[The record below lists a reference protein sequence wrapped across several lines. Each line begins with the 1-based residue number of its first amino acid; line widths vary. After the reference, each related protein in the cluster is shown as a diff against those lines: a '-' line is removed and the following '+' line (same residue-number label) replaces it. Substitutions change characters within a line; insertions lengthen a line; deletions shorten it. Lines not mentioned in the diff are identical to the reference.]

1 MNKTAVITLYKR
13 ELLDILR
20 DKKTVFMNVFVP
32 IILIPLIT
40 IGASQVMMSVQSSL
54 GTQEYHIA
62 IFGEK
67 EARDEL
73 KQLVENTNP
82 DQEQLSAASQN
93 SVSISSDSH
102 LFAKVIESDDPSQA
116 LKDKVIDAYLE
127 VEKNG
132 EQFHYNIHYISSN
145 VNSSSIASD
154 LAERLESY
162 KQQLNMQK
170 LESLGI
176 DYQALQD
183 EMRIEQQDHATK
195 EQSIGNVLGGII
207 PLLLILGL
215 VNGATHTA
223 IDTTAGE
230 KERGT
235 LETTFSFP
243 VTRREIITSK
253 FGAVATMASFSVLL
267 NFLSIGVMGLY
278 TSSLIRTVT
287 GGAPLA
293 INLASYLPVLLIL
306 LLCVLLFAVFISAFS
321 LAIFSVAQTPKEANL
336 YAMPIVLIATLISYV
351 GLIPNAELT
360 IKTALLPV
368 VNIVLLTKS
377 IFVFEYDIT
386 LILVTLMS
394 NLLYGTLAIRLM
406 FLVFER
412 EDILFGE
419 DSRFLRILERRAN
432 IKRGDTPSIG
442 EALFLLILGILG
454 LVFIGSYFQLQF
466 GFFGILSI
474 QIWILLLSV
483 GYSIY
488 AKFDWRKVF
497 SIQKPRLLHLLG
509 ATSLWLGTLMVVAL
523 LSLIL
528 QKYFPESVEGLEIME
543 EMLKEQ
549 TLPALIL
556 VIAIAPAICEEL
568 FFRGFVYSAFG
579 KKLNPFLAILIVSA
593 MFGIYHLPFY
603 LFS

>member
-1 MNKTAVITLYKR
+1 
-13 ELLDILR
+13 
-20 DKKTVFMNVFVP
+20 
-32 IILIPLIT
+32 
-40 IGASQVMMSVQSSL
+40 
-54 GTQEYHIA
+54 
-62 IFGEK
+62 
-67 EARDEL
+67 
-73 KQLVENTNP
+73 
-82 DQEQLSAASQN
+82 
-93 SVSISSDSH
+93 
-102 LFAKVIESDDPSQA
+102 
-116 LKDKVIDAYLE
+116 
-127 VEKNG
+127 
-132 EQFHYNIHYISSN
+132 
-145 VNSSSIASD
+145 
-154 LAERLESY
+154 
-162 KQQLNMQK
+162 
-170 LESLGI
+170 
-176 DYQALQD
+176 
-183 EMRIEQQDHATK
+183 
-195 EQSIGNVLGGII
+195 
-207 PLLLILGL
+207 
-215 VNGATHTA
+215 
-223 IDTTAGE
+223 
-230 KERGT
+230 
-235 LETTFSFP
+235 
-243 VTRREIITSK
+243 
-253 FGAVATMASFSVLL
+253 MASFSVLL

-287 GGAPLA
+287 GGAPFA

-593 MFGIYHLPFY
+593 MFGIYHLSLIKFFTTGILGLAINYALYRSKSIFPSMLMHFLNNLMSVVALY
-603 LFS
+603 FQDELLKLSGEQIPAEMAEAEMIGQADPLLALIAALLFLGIGVLLLNIGNTKKSSIQTSKGH